1 MHRPQLSGVFYE
13 GGLFMMNP
21 LSVHDRWQ
29 NLLSLLDKSEETE
42 EMTTD
47 GGLLPEAADLQSG
60 ALIWAPK
67 KHWVMS
73 VCHCQSAACT

>member
-47 GGLLPEAADLQSG
+47 GGLLPGSG
-60 ALIWAPK
+60 PAEWRTGMGAKGRSIG
-67 KHWVMS
+67 VMS
-73 VCHCQSAACT
+73 VCQSVACT